1 MESDMKKSLIAGI
14 VLMALSAVAFG
25 AVDINSAS
33 EMELSKV
40 KGLHAKDAKSII
52 HYRDKHGNFKS
63 VKDLEKVPGF
73 SAKKVAKLSKE
84 LTVGETGTSAPAG
97 AATAGTPAATKSN
110 EQ

>member
-1 MESDMKKSLIAGI
+1 MKKSLIAGL

-25 AVDINSAS
+25 AVDINTAS

-40 KGLHAKDAKSII
+40 KGIRTKDAKSII
-52 HYRDKHGNFKS
+52 HYRDEHGNFKT

-73 SAKKVAKLSKE
+73 SAKKVAKLSKQ
-84 LTVGETGTSAPAG
+84 LTVSETGTAAPA
-97 AATAGTPAATKSN
+97 AAAAPASPATNSK